1 MNMNEVIA
9 NDGIITE
16 TANRGTLQIN
26 EFLPLL
32 AHALL
37 ESLDLLININGLL
50 TEHVCGMGTNK
61 EKCKEFFDARP
72 MIIRALVL
80 FLHGKWPICPSWRE
94 ERQP

>member
-61 EKCKEFFDARP
+61 EKCKEYFDASP
-72 MIIRALVL
+72 MIITALLL
-80 FLHGKWPICPSWRE
+80 FLHGKRPICPSWRE